1 MNPSEQI
8 FFSLL
13 SATVIAAI
21 ITLFG
26 RWYMDRKFHDLG
38 LTAKTYEIMLNSQI
52 DFKERQR
59 SEFYGPIYAR
69 LQRGQRLNALWRQGK
84 LASVEVDVLALFV
97 QANESNVQTILNQSQ
112 WIDGDA
118 IPESYI
124 RYLTHVAIWHPYL
137 RRNPPEIPPYEREG
151 FQDGQYPD
159 DFEQAIVAT
168 TEKLKRELR
177 ELYKNY
183 GLRNVNTPSYA
194 SV

>member
-137 RRNPPEIPPYEREG
+137 RRNPPEIPPMREK
-151 FQDGQYPD
+151 
-159 DFEQAIVAT
+159 ASRMASIRT
-168 TEKLKRELR
+168 TSSKPSWQPP
-177 ELYKNY
+177 
-183 GLRNVNTPSYA
+183 RNSSESCGSCTRTTD
-194 SV
+194 